1 MKENHNSMKHIELR
15 SRIVDPSVTPLKKYQ
30 TFMVG
35 SRSFLFLLKYEMLTS
50 LFGCIPGIVGLFL
63 RKIFYPS
70 LLKRVGRNVVFGR
83 NITIRH
89 PAKISIGKNVV
100 IDDNCVLDAKG
111 EDNQGIIIGDN
122 VFISRNS
129 ILSCK
134 EGNIEIENDSNIGT
148 NCLIH
153 SESSVEIGSYVL
165 IAAYCYIVAGG
176 NHDFDKTEI
185 PIILQP
191 SISKGGIIIKDD
203 VWLGADVKVLDG
215 SNIGK
220 GTIIGAGSVV
230 NSELSKFSVAVG
242 IPAKVVKKRK
252 SG

>member
-1 MKENHNSMKHIELR
+1 MKKNIHKEKYLGLR
-15 SRIVDPSVTPLKKYQ
+15 SRIVDPSITPFTKYQ
-30 TFMVG
+30 TFIVG
-35 SRSFLFLLKYEMLTS
+35 SRSFLFLLKYEILTG
-50 LFGCIPGIVGLFL
+50 LFGLIPGVLGLIL
-63 RKIFYPS
+63 RKLFYPA
-70 LLKRVGRNVVFGR
+70 LFRKVGKNVTFGR

-89 PAKISIGKNVV
+89 PGKIIIGNNVV

-111 EDNQGIIIGDN
+111 RNNKGIIIGND
-122 VFISRNS
+122 VLISRNT
-129 ILSCK
+129 IISCK
-134 EGNIEIENDSNIGT
+134 EGGIEIGDVSNIGT
-148 NCLIH
+148 NCIIQ
-153 SESSVEIGSYVL
+153 SETSVKIGSYVL

-191 SISKGGIIIKDD
+191 SVSKGGIMIKDD

-230 NSELSKFSVAVG
+230 NGELSEFSVAVG
-242 IPAKVVKKRK
+242 IPAKVVRKRK
-252 SG
+252 

>member
-1 MKENHNSMKHIELR
+1 MKKGIYKVKHTGLR
-15 SRIVDPSVTPLKKYQ
+15 SRIVDPSITPFRKYQ

-35 SRSFLFLLKYEMLTS
+35 SRSFSFLLKYEILTG
-50 LFGCIPGIVGLFL
+50 LFGFVPGVLGLIL
-63 RKIFYPS
+63 RKFFYPL
-70 LLKRVGRNVVFGR
+70 LLKRVGRNVIFGR

-89 PAKISIGKNVV
+89 PKKIIIGNNVV

-129 ILSCK
+129 IISCK
-134 EGNIEIENDSNIGT
+134 EGDIEIGNDSNIGT

-153 SESSVEIGSYVL
+153 SETSLKIGSYVL

-215 SNIGK
+215 SDIGK

-230 NSELSKFSVAVG
+230 NSELSEFSVAVG

-252 SG
+252 